1 MPRTYSLYA
10 AKARLSEIV
19 RRVREGDIVTIS
31 YRGKPVA
38 EIRPIPKGKQTLDER
53 IRELEERGVIVR
65 VATRRGKLRPIAQRP
80 GALKRFLAER
90 D

>member
-1 MPRTYSLYA
+1 
-10 AKARLSEIV
+10 
-19 RRVREGDIVTIS
+19 
-31 YRGKPVA
+31 VA

-53 IRELEERGVIVR
+53 IRELEERGVIVGSGKP
-65 VATRRGKLRPIAQRP
+65 RGKLQPIARRP